1 MPWREK
7 SPVDLRVQFI
17 SEYLADR
24 FTMTA
29 LAAQYGISRKTAYK
43 WVARYD
49 AAGPA
54 ALGDRSRRPHQHPAA
69 TAPALVEALLRVR
82 RRHPQ
87 WGAKKLLA
95 LGRRQQPDA
104 AWPSRST
111 VCDLLQRHGLIV
123 PRRRR
128 TGVTG
133 WRPSPG
139 PTSRGRPT
147 SRANSARETAPIAI
161 R

>member
-87 WGAKKLLA
+87 WG
-95 LGRRQQPDA
+95 QEA
-104 AWPSRST
+104 AGAGAPAAA
-111 VCDLLQRHGLIV
+111 
-123 PRRRR
+123 RRRVAESIDR
-128 TGVTG
+128 V
-133 WRPSPG
+133 
-139 PTSRGRPT
+139 
-147 SRANSARETAPIAI
+147 
-161 R
+161 

>member
-87 WGAKKLLA
+87 WG
-95 LGRRQQPDA
+95 P
-104 AWPSRST
+104 RS
-111 VCDLLQRHGLIV
+111 C
-123 PRRRR
+123 
-128 TGVTG
+128 
-133 WRPSPG
+133 WRWGAGSSPT
-139 PTSRGRPT
+139 PRGRVDRPCVICC
-147 SRANSARETAPIAI
+147 SATG
-161 R
+161 